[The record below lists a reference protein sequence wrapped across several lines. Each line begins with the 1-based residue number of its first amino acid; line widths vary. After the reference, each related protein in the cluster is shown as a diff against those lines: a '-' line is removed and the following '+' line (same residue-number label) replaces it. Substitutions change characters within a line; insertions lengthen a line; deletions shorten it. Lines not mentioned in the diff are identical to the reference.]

1 MKTLPGLVTA
11 HHILLCTSS

>member
-11 HHILLCTSS
+11 HHILVCTSS